1 MKTNVLSKIKT
12 SLYEVVRHYPIE
24 LLLGVTFFVIY
35 YRCVADNKES
45 VFNVLLLFPVFFV
58 LTYTLHRL
66 ADGKYR
72 WIYWLSYLFF
82 VPFFFVDLQPFYPWG
97 YGFTGIAA
105 FFLLLV
111 VYGRSTDKLFACDA
125 ANMVLRM
132 VRAVASGAFLYIMLA
147 LIMVSL
153 EYIFGINFSDSYI
166 HLFLGILLIFIPL
179 VFCALRQSISDESP
193 TMGKFGSFMLN
204 YILSPALVIYT
215 IVLYVYIVTIVVN
228 WELPKG
234 GLAYMVLAFV
244 IVAMV
249 GQVMQHLLSRNI
261 FKWYYNWF
269 GLIGI
274 PVIILFWVGVG
285 HRIAEYGFTEARVY
299 LCVAGFVM
307 TYYIISLSIKR
318 LSSYRLMF
326 TVAIVIILVFTFIPG
341 ISARSIGIWSQAN
354 RLEHYAVALGVW
366 DGARGK
372 LKENLPVT
380 TGDAAKEL
388 KASYLYL
395 CNVLGREEVARR
407 WTGEV
412 DVYAVF
418 CDDTDYPMEE
428 VGTPSFRVYR
438 DFSQPVNVS
447 GYKNFYQV
455 KSNFIDGKAYH
466 DVMKQNVYE
475 LYDDSNILLYT
486 FDMEK
491 HLAPHLKHLEQA
503 YSNNESSKDISLF
516 VVGNDSLKIVFD
528 YIEIYTAE
536 CDTIYTMSNA
546 GVFVK

>member
-1 MKTNVLSKIKT
+1 
-12 SLYEVVRHYPIE
+12 
-24 LLLGVTFFVIY
+24 
-35 YRCVADNKES
+35 
-45 VFNVLLLFPVFFV
+45 
-58 LTYTLHRL
+58 
-66 ADGKYR
+66 
-72 WIYWLSYLFF
+72 
-82 VPFFFVDLQPFYPWG
+82 
-97 YGFTGIAA
+97 
-105 FFLLLV
+105 
-111 VYGRSTDKLFACDA
+111 
-125 ANMVLRM
+125 
-132 VRAVASGAFLYIMLA
+132 
-147 LIMVSL
+147 MVSL

-261 FKWYYNWF
+261 FKWYYKCF

-307 TYYIISLSIKR
+307 TYYIISLSIRR

-326 TVAIVIILVFTFIPG
+326 TVAMMTILVFTFIPG

-366 DGARGK
+366 DGARSK

-407 WTGEV
+407 WTGEL

-428 VGTPSFRVYR
+428 VVTPSFRVYR
-438 DFSQPVNVS
+438 DFSQPVDVS

-455 KSNFIDGKAYH
+455 KSHFIDGKAYH

-491 HLAPHLKHLEQA
+491 HLAPHLKHLAQA
-503 YSNNESSKDISLF
+503 YSNKESSKDISLF